1 MQGTPVHVRRRADAG
16 TTPPEKE
23 IARHRATDEKMH
35 EKVKAWDGPEITN
48 ASLLKRVWRQHCRH
62 LAANADVLTELIVA
76 DILVETVHVLANIE
90 EKAANAVARRTASTE
105 AAGRSTSRTSSKK
118 AVTFFD
124 RPKQSRDSLERISDA
139 LMRWRAVSAKLQ
151 SVVSA
156 VFRKWREATEQH
168 RYYLLHASRLCAAQ
182 CGPMCCVVC

>member
-1 MQGTPVHVRRRADAG
+1 MHVRRRADAG
-16 TTPPEKE
+16 TTPPEKD
-23 IARHRATDEKMH
+23 IARHRATDEN

-48 ASLLKRVWRQHCRH
+48 TSLLKRVWRQHCRH

-76 DILVETVHVLANIE
+76 DILVETVHGLANIE
-90 EKAANAVARRTASTE
+90 EKAANAVARRMATTE

-124 RPKQSRDSLERISDA
+124 QPKQSRDSLERISDA
-139 LMRWRAVSAKLQ
+139 LMRWRAVSAQLK
-151 SVVSA
+151 SVVAA

-168 RYYLLHASRLCAAQ
+168 RYYLPRALQLCAVRCA
-182 CGPMCCVVC
+182 PVCCVVC